1 MQQLNIQHS
10 LWSFSAR
17 TYYTFRPLSL
27 LTELLTK
34 VVNDK
39 HHRTSVQQTHWEC
52 YESHSGFQRP
62 ENNFWLL
69 EPSISPWN
77 CFHKFWLA
85 CLFRTRTQAPVL
97 LSIDQNKTNTSGR
110 QKKARE
116 RQRFCFSHSGFQLC
130 PGLMFLPQ
138 QGGRKGTLKT
148 GKGRKLMVPSVGS
161 HPVEHRHAHHACP
174 SPPAC
179 R

>member
-52 YESHSGFQRP
+52 CESHSGFQRP

-69 EPSISPWN
+69 DPSISPWN

-97 LSIDQNKTNTSGR
+97 LSVDKNKTNTSGR

-116 RQRFCFSHSGFQLC
+116 RQRFCFLILDSSCVLVSCSFHNRE
-130 PGLMFLPQ
+130 
-138 QGGRKGTLKT
+138 GGKEHWRL
-148 GKGRKLMVPSVGS
+148 GK
-161 HPVEHRHAHHACP
+161 EEN
-174 SPPAC
+174 
-179 R
+179 